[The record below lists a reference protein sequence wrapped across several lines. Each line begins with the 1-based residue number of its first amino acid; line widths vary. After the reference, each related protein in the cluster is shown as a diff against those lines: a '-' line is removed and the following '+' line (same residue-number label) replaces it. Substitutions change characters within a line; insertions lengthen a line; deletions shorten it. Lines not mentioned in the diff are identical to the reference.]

1 MNKEKQQRL
10 QNAGWT
16 IGTSADFL
24 KLSKEEEQK
33 IEKRIEEHRI
43 DIEKQK
49 IHISGVKQSKYS
61 AAILDSYSL
70 DECFIKLIKSALEK
84 FSMKKDAAEALGITV
99 HSLNRK
105 IIKYKIDYTPKV
117 KKL

>member
-10 QNAGWT
+10 ENAGWT

-33 IEKRIEEHRI
+33 IEKRIEDHRTNI
-43 DIEKQK
+43 ETQKSHDINANRF
-49 IHISGVKQSKYS
+49 KYS

-99 HSLNRK
+99 HSLKRK
-105 IIKYKIDYTPKV
+105 IIKYGINYTLKV